1 MFKTALYV
9 TKGFVL
15 SLFELLGCTWPR
27 TQGSCAPLARS
38 SRRATLPCAP
48 GASAVGRCL
57 SLLTPELLTRSL
69 RPAQKP
75 KELGRSWKSGTCPPQ
90 EQGGEGTGKE
100 TNTNRCTDRS
110 EHVKEQMGA
119 DHHRTSKVASANVA
133 PGDKKSQCHP
143 FALSCSAHTFHQVT
157 NC

>member
-38 SRRATLPCAP
+38 SRRVTLPCAP

-57 SLLTPELLTRSL
+57 SLLTPVTHPVAASCTEAKGAGEELEVRHVPSPGA
-69 RPAQKP
+69 R
-75 KELGRSWKSGTCPPQ
+75 GRK
-90 EQGGEGTGKE
+90 
-100 TNTNRCTDRS
+100 NRKGN
-110 EHVKEQMGA
+110 EHEQM
-119 DHHRTSKVASANVA
+119 HR
-133 PGDKKSQCHP
+133 
-143 FALSCSAHTFHQVT
+143 QV
-157 NC
+157 